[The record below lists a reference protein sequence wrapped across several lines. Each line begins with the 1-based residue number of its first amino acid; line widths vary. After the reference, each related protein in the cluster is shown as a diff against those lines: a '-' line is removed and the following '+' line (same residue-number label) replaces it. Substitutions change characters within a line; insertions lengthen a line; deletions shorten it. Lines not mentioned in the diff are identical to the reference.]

1 MGVANMKFKVVI
13 ADDRYYP
20 DYEVEKKI
28 LEPAGA
34 EIATVRSNLESEI
47 MNACRDADG
56 IIANL
61 PPITA
66 GIIKNLERCRVISR
80 YGVGYDNVDID
91 AATAK
96 GIWVAN
102 VPDYCGEDVSDQAMG
117 LFLSCVR
124 KVAQRDRQ
132 VRAGT
137 WDVKA
142 TSPEYRIKGKTF
154 VFFGYGMIARFVHRK
169 LKGFEPGRVL
179 VYDPYIDASVISA
192 GGGEK
197 VDMETALR
205 EGDYFSVHMPVT
217 EKTKKMFNEVLF
229 SKMKPTAIFINT
241 SRGAI
246 VDEKALY
253 RALKEGWI
261 DSAGLDVFEQEPV
274 NRDNPLLSL
283 ENITLSGH
291 VGFYTE
297 ESIVEL
303 KTKAAQNVKEVLL
316 GGKPLYPV
324 NKV

>member
-1 MGVANMKFKVVI
+1 MKYKVVI

-20 DYEVEKKI
+20 DYEAEKKV

-34 EIATVRSNLESEI
+34 EVLSVRSNLESEI
-47 MNACRDADG
+47 INAVADADG
-56 IIANL
+56 LIANL
-61 PPITA
+61 PPVTA
-66 GIIKNLERCRVISR
+66 EVINRMEKCRVISR
-80 YGVGYDNVDID
+80 YGVGYDNVDVE
-91 AATAK
+91 AATAR

-132 VRAGT
+132 VRSGV
-137 WDVKA
+137 WDIKA
-142 TSPEYRIKGKTF
+142 TSPQYRIKGKTF
-154 VFFGYGMIARFVHRK
+154 VFFGYGMIARAVHRK
-169 LKGFEPGRVL
+169 LAGFEPGKVL
-179 VYDPYIDASVISA
+179 VYDPYIDASAISSN
-192 GGGEK
+192 GGQK

-205 EGDYFSVHMPVT
+205 DGDYFSVHMPVT
-217 EKTKKMFNEVLF
+217 DKTRKMFNEVLF

-261 DSAGLDVFEQEPV
+261 DSAGLDVFEKEPIEK
-274 NRDNPLLSL
+274 DNPLLTL

-297 ESIVEL
+297 ESILEL
-303 KTKAAQNVKEVLL
+303 KTKAACNVREVLL